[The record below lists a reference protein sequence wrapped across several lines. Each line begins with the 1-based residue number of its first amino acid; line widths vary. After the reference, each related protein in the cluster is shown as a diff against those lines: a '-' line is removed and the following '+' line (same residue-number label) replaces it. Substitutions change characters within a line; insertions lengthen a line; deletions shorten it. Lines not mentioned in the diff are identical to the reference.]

1 MAILVLIGAPGAG
14 KSTVGQELAELVGG
28 EFSDTDA
35 LIEQTARD
43 SISGIFLNQGEEA
56 FRALE
61 RDCVNSTITDAMNSD
76 RTQIISVGGGA
87 VLNLDTQETLRK
99 VPVAWLMVDISSAL
113 KRVGMNQARP
123 LLLGNVRA
131 NMIKLLAERTPI
143 YESLADVSVDTSQLS
158 PSECANEL
166 RQYLESSQS

>member
-14 KSTVGQELAELVGG
+14 KSTAGQELAELVGG
-28 EFSDTDA
+28 DFYDTDA
-35 LIEQTARD
+35 IIEQTAGD

-61 RDCVNSTITDAMNSD
+61 RDCVALTIDKALNSD

-87 VLNLDTQETLRK
+87 VLNSDTQATLRT

-143 YESLADVSVDTSQLS
+143 YESLSDVSVDTSQLS

-166 RQYLESSQS
+166 RLYLESSQS

>member
-28 EFSDTDA
+28 DFYDTDA
-35 LIEQTARD
+35 LIEQTAGD

-61 RDCVNSTITDAMNSD
+61 RDCVASTITDAMNSD
-76 RTQIISVGGGA
+76 RTQIISDGGGA
-87 VLNLDTQETLRK
+87 VLNSDTQETLRT

-143 YESLADVSVDTSQLS
+143 YESLSDVSVDTSQLS

-166 RQYLESSQS
+166 RLYLESSQS

>member
-14 KSTVGQELAELVGG
+14 KSTVGQELAQLVGG

-35 LIEQTARD
+35 IIEQKAGN
-43 SISGIFLNQGEEA
+43 SISGIFLDQGEGA

-61 RDCVNSTITDAMNSD
+61 RDCVASTVTDAMNSD

-87 VLNLDTQETLRK
+87 VLNSDTQEVLRK

-143 YESLADVSVDTSQLS
+143 YESLANVSVDTSQLS

>member
-14 KSTVGQELAELVGG
+14 KSTAGQELAELVGG
-28 EFSDTDA
+28 DFYDTDA
-35 LIEQTARD
+35 LIEQTAGD

-61 RDCVNSTITDAMNSD
+61 RDCVASTITDAMNSD

-87 VLNLDTQETLRK
+87 VLNSDTQETLRT

-143 YESLADVSVDTSQLS
+143 YESLSDVSVDTSQLS

-166 RQYLESSQS
+166 RLYLESSQS